1 MRILAFSDLHRN
13 QEIAR
18 QIVRESC
25 AADILVGAGD
35 FAMRGIGLRDTLDI
49 LASADAPLLAVSGNH
64 DSFDELQAICGA
76 VPNFTLLDGAGVNIK
91 GHEFY
96 GISREI
102 PFQKDA
108 LWSESYS
115 EEQASNLLAGCPT
128 GAVLISHSPPY
139 GVVDFQA
146 DGRHEGSEALLR
158 TVRDKKPRVHL
169 CGHIHHCIGMH
180 EYVGQTKVMNL
191 GPTINWIEL

>member
-18 QIVRESC
+18 QIVRESR
-25 AADILVGAGD
+25 AADVLVGAGD

-49 LASADAPLLAVSGNH
+49 LASADAPLLVVSGNH
-64 DSFDELQAICGA
+64 DSFDELQAVCDA
-76 VPNFTLLDGAGVNIK
+76 VPNFTLLDGTGTNVK
-91 GHEFY
+91 GYEFY

-108 LWSESYS
+108 PWSESCS
-115 EEQASNLLAGCPT
+115 EDQAIRLLVNCPK

-146 DGRHEGSEALLR
+146 DGRHEGSEALLK
-158 TVRDKKPRVHL
+158 TVQDKEPLLHL
-169 CGHIHHCIGMH
+169 CGHIHHCIGMQ
-180 EYVGQTKVMNL
+180 EYVGKTKVMNL
-191 GPTINWIEL
+191 GPSVNWIDL